1 MRSWKGNCGN
11 ETQNFSVQTNSQMNC
26 LTTRKMFFLEV
37 QNVFFS
43 VSFSEQVETDDNIPL
58 GYCPQK

>member
-11 ETQNFSVQTNSQMNC
+11 ETQNVSVQTNSQMNC

-43 VSFSEQVETDDNIPL
+43 VWFSEQTETDDNIPL

>member
-1 MRSWKGNCGN
+1 MN
-11 ETQNFSVQTNSQMNC
+11 ETQNFSVQRSSQLNHV
-26 LTTRKMFFLEV
+26 TTRMMAFLEV

-43 VSFSEQVETDDNIPL
+43 VWFSEQTETDDNIPL